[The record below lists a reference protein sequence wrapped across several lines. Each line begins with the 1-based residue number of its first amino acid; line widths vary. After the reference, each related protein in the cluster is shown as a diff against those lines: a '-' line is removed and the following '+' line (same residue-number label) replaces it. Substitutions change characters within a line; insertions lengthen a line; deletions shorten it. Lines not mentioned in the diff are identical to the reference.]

1 MNKIITLLILLFTVN
16 LFGQTNQELL
26 SHYKKYH
33 EQMKSQGDAQGIIN
47 ALTHLNILESSQA
60 RMDTLAA
67 FYMLENRYVEALS
80 TIGME
85 KNDSDSDL
93 AIIVKSISLRA
104 INRLEE
110 SLIFFEERFKRDPD
124 PMIAFDLAEI
134 KLETGDFSGASR
146 NITFGIANSNENLVR
161 NYYETQQPYS
171 VSMKAAFLYLKAL
184 VKLNEDR
191 EKNIDSAL
199 TILNEALAIAPN
211 FNLVKVAIDALNSQK
226 STNQK

>member
-33 EQMKSQGDAQGIIN
+33 EQMKSQGDTQGIIN

-60 RMDTLAA
+60 RIDTLAA
-67 FYMLENRYVEALS
+67 FYMQENRYVEALS

-110 SLIFFEERFKRDPD
+110 SLVFFEERFTRNPD

-134 KLETGDFSGASR
+134 KLETGDFLGASR

-171 VSMKAAFLYLKAL
+171 VPMKAAFLYLKAL

-211 FNLVKVAIDALNSQK
+211 FNIVKIAIDTLNSQK
-226 STNQK
+226 STDQK

>member
-16 LFGQTNQELL
+16 LFGQTNPELL

-33 EQMKSQGDAQGIIN
+33 EQMKSQGDTQGIIN

-67 FYMLENRYVEALS
+67 FYMQENRYVEALS

-110 SLIFFEERFKRDPD
+110 SLIFFEERFKRNPD

-146 NITFGIANSNENLVR
+146 NITFGIANANENLVR

-171 VSMKAAFLYLKAL
+171 VPMKAAFLYLKAL
-184 VKLNEDR
+184 VNLNEDR

-211 FNLVKVAIDALNSQK
+211 FNRVKVAIDAINSQK

>member
-67 FYMLENRYVEALS
+67 FYMQENRYVEALS

-110 SLIFFEERFKRDPD
+110 SLIFFEERFKRDPG

-146 NITFGIANSNENLVR
+146 NITFGIANANENLVR

-171 VSMKAAFLYLKAL
+171 VPMKAAFLYLKAL
-184 VKLNEDR
+184 VNLNEDR

>member
-33 EQMKSQGDAQGIIN
+33 EQMKSQGDTQGIIN

-67 FYMLENRYVEALS
+67 FYMQENRYVEALS

-199 TILNEALAIAPN
+199 TIFNEALAIAPN

>member
-16 LFGQTNQELL
+16 LFSQTNQELL

-33 EQMKSQGDAQGIIN
+33 EQMKSQGDTQGIIN

-67 FYMLENRYVEALS
+67 FYMQENRYVEALS

-110 SLIFFEERFKRDPD
+110 SLVFFEERFTRNPD

-134 KLETGDFSGASR
+134 KLETGDFLGASR

-171 VSMKAAFLYLKAL
+171 VPMKAAFLYLKAL

-199 TILNEALAIAPN
+199 SILNEALAIAPN
-211 FNLVKVAIDALNSQK
+211 FNIVKIAIDTLNSQK
-226 STNQK
+226 STDQK

>member
-33 EQMKSQGDAQGIIN
+33 EQMKSQGDTQGIIN

-67 FYMLENRYVEALS
+67 FYMQENRYVEALS

-110 SLIFFEERFKRDPD
+110 SLIFFEERFKRDPG

-171 VSMKAAFLYLKAL
+171 VPMRAAFLYLKAL
-184 VKLNEDR
+184 VNLNEDR

-199 TILNEALAIAPN
+199 SILNEALAIAPN